1 MSTPRPR
8 FSHGAAALLALVLL
22 CAAPCATAQDQAPAA
37 PVDFTLAVLGGGE
50 QSLAALRGQWV
61 VLNYWAT
68 WCGPCRKEI
77 PDLSA
82 LHDRNERITVL
93 GLAYE
98 EATEDEFRAFLA
110 DNPATFPILLVDVYD
125 PPQPFGPPKV
135 LPTTIVLDPEGRPAE
150 TFVGPVT
157 GEQIEAF
164 VEGHRVP

>member
-1 MSTPRPR
+1 MKSRRTPLR
-8 FSHGAAALLALVLL
+8 HHAAALLALLLL
-22 CAAPCATAQDQAPAA
+22 CAAPWAAAQDDGAPT
-37 PVDFTLAVLGGGE
+37 PVDFTLAMLGGGE

-98 EATEDEFRAFLA
+98 EASEAEFRAFLA

-135 LPTTIVLDPEGRPAE
+135 LPTTIVLDPQGRPVE

-157 GEQIEAF
+157 GEQIERF
-164 VEGHRVP
+164 VEDHREP